1 MTYFISGH
9 RDVTEE
15 EFDHY
20 YGLHIYKAAANNAEF
35 VIGDYEG
42 VDKMAMDLLWGWRL
56 NNVLPDIKVTVYHMF
71 DSPRN
76 NPGWP
81 TVGGFQT
88 DEERD
93 AAMTAA
99 SDRDIAWV
107 RPGKERSGTAQ
118 NIARRFK
125 TK

>member
-9 RDVTEE
+9 RDLDLED
-15 EFDHY
+15 FDHY
-20 YGLHIYKAAANNAEF
+20 YGHLIYKAATENAEF

-42 VDKMAMDLLWGWRL
+42 VDKMAMHLLWQWRL
-56 NNVLPDIKVTVYHMF
+56 NNVFPDVKVTVYHMF

-81 TVGGFQT
+81 TVGGFKT

-99 SDRDIAWV
+99 SERDIAWV

-118 NIARRFK
+118 NIARRIK
-125 TK
+125 DK